1 MVEYLAEVR
10 RMEKFFD
17 RFKVWYVPRLDNCYT
32 DHLVWIASSR
42 APTLLDVIIEILPKP
57 SVKPVESTNKAIGQ
71 DLMGIDEPVYDW
83 IQPIKMF
90 LKNQPPSDNNA
101 KVEHIAC
108 KYKQY
113 HLIDDILFR

>member
-1 MVEYLAEVR
+1 
-10 RMEKFFD
+10 MEKFFD
-17 RFKVWYVPRLDNCYT
+17 RFKVWYVPQLDNCYT

-42 APTLLDVIIEILPKP
+42 APTLSDVIIEILPKP

-90 LKNQPPSDNNA
+90 LENRPPSDDNT
-101 KVEHIAC
+101 KVKHIA
-108 KYKQY
+108 
-113 HLIDDILFR
+113 